1 MVSCLSG
8 EDINHDDIYNNNQQ
22 NKIYLLGDV
31 GVGKSNIINCL
42 LGMGFKKKKN
52 KRTGIFS
59 DTLKINENFSIVL
72 KTICDTKDY
81 RYTKK
86 IRNDIQE
93 VKGIIIVFSLID
105 KNSFEKAKELISFIL
120 EYISNDD
127 IHIILVGN
135 KSDLIKGDE
144 NKLELSEISEMLIQ
158 IPNSCYYEVS
168 CLNKSN
174 IDKLKK
180 EIINLDFEEEIQLS
194 NDEGIDRDGSN

>member
-1 MVSCLSG
+1 MVSCLSSDDKN
-8 EDINHDDIYNNNQQ
+8 ELDIYYNNL
-22 NKIYLLGDV
+22 NKIYLLGDE
-31 GVGKSNIINCL
+31 GVGKSNLINRL
-42 LGMGFKKKKN
+42 LGIDFRKN
-52 KRTGIFS
+52 KNIRKGIFS
-59 DTLKINENFSIVL
+59 DILKISDKFSIIL
-72 KTICDTKDY
+72 KTICDTNDY

-93 VKGIIIVFSLID
+93 IKGVIIVFSLID
-105 KNSFEKAKELISFIL
+105 RNSFEKAKELISFIL
-120 EYISNDD
+120 EYINNDD

-135 KSDLIKGDE
+135 KSDLVKGDE

>member
-8 EDINHDDIYNNNQQ
+8 ENMNHDEIYNNNQQ
-22 NKIYLLGDV
+22 NKIYLLGDE
-31 GVGKSNIINCL
+31 GVGKSNIINRL
-42 LGMGFKKKKN
+42 LGMNFKKKKN

-59 DTLKINENFSIVL
+59 DILKINENFSIVL

-105 KNSFEKAKELISFIL
+105 KNSFETAKELIAFIL
-120 EYISNDD
+120 EYINNDD

-135 KSDLIKGDE
+135 KSDLVKGDE

-180 EIINLDFEEEIQLS
+180 EIINLDFEEDIELS
-194 NDEGIDRDGSN
+194 IDEGKDRDRCN

>member
-8 EDINHDDIYNNNQQ
+8 ENMNHDEIYNNNQQ
-22 NKIYLLGDV
+22 NKIYLLGDE
-31 GVGKSNIINCL
+31 GVGKSNIINRL
-42 LGMGFKKKKN
+42 LGMSFKKKKN

-59 DTLKINENFSIVL
+59 DTLKVNENFSIVL

-105 KNSFEKAKELISFIL
+105 KNSFETAKELIAFIL
-120 EYISNDD
+120 EYINNDD

-135 KSDLIKGDE
+135 KSDLVKGDE

-180 EIINLDFEEEIQLS
+180 EIINLDFEEDIELS
-194 NDEGIDRDGSN
+194 IDEGKDRDRCN

>member
-31 GVGKSNIINCL
+31 GVGKSNIINRL
-42 LGMGFKKKKN
+42 LGMSFKKKKN

-59 DTLKINENFSIVL
+59 DTLKVNENFSIVL

-120 EYISNDD
+120 EYINNDEV
-127 IHIILVGN
+127 HIILVGN
-135 KSDLIKGDE
+135 KSDLVKGDE

>member
-1 MVSCLSG
+1 MLSCLGS
-8 EDINHDDIYNNNQQ
+8 DNINHVDIYNNNQQ
-22 NKIYLLGDV
+22 NKVYLLGDE

-59 DTLKINENFSIVL
+59 DTLKINENFSIVF

-93 VKGIIIVFSLID
+93 IKGVIIVFSLID
-105 KNSFEKAKELISFIL
+105 RNSFENAKELISFIL
-120 EYISNDD
+120 EYINNDEV
-127 IHIILVGN
+127 HIILVGN
-135 KSDLIKGDE
+135 KSDLVKEDE
-144 NKLELSEISEMLIQ
+144 NKVELSDISEMLIQ

-168 CLNKSN
+168 CLNKIN
-174 IDKLKK
+174 IDRLKR
-180 EIINLDFEEEIQLS
+180 EIINLNFDEEIQLS
-194 NDEGIDRDGSN
+194 LDEGIDRDRSN

>member
-31 GVGKSNIINCL
+31 GVGKSNIINRL
-42 LGMGFKKKKN
+42 LGMSFKKKKN

-59 DTLKINENFSIVL
+59 DTLKVNENFSIVL

-120 EYISNDD
+120 EYINNDD

-135 KSDLIKGDE
+135 KSDLVKGDE

>member
-1 MVSCLSG
+1 M
-8 EDINHDDIYNNNQQ
+8 
-22 NKIYLLGDV
+22 
-31 GVGKSNIINCL
+31 
-42 LGMGFKKKKN
+42 
-52 KRTGIFS
+52 
-59 DTLKINENFSIVL
+59 
-72 KTICDTKDY
+72 
-81 RYTKK
+81 
-86 IRNDIQE
+86 
-93 VKGIIIVFSLID
+93 FSLID

-120 EYISNDD
+120 EYINNDD

-135 KSDLIKGDE
+135 KSDLVKGDE